1 MNNKFGIKY
10 QILFLVFMSTL
21 DFLCSLNALPFG
33 HAELQGKRPS
43 MEDAYQHIQ
52 QDENGIL
59 FFGLFDGHG
68 GSKVSHF
75 LADNLGKNILN
86 DQAIADNPVNALI
99 KGYEKTHNDLIEN
112 WAYSQGSTAVSALI
126 YNNTIYVANVG
137 DSRAVLCSNGKA
149 VELSSDHKPNRVD
162 EHNRIINLGGE
173 VVWHGCWRVQGV
185 LALSRAMG
193 DKKLAPYVIAE
204 PEIVTHTIINKN
216 DEFLILAC
224 DGVWDVLT
232 NQEAV
237 EIVKRELNLTKNPET
252 AAKILVQK
260 AYDSGS
266 ADNISAMIVI
276 L

>member
-1 MNNKFGIKY
+1 M
-10 QILFLVFMSTL
+10 LFLVFISTL

-33 HAELQGKRPS
+33 HAELQGRRPS
-43 MEDAYQHIQ
+43 MEDAYQYIQ
-52 QDENGIL
+52 QNGIS
-59 FFGLFDGHG
+59 FYGLFDGHG
-68 GSKVSHF
+68 GSKVSNF

-86 DQAIADNPVNALI
+86 DQAITDNPVNALI

-137 DSRAVLCSNGKA
+137 DSRAVLCSDGKA
-149 VELSSDHKPNRVD
+149 VELSFDHKPDRED
-162 EHNRIINLGGE
+162 ECKRIINLGGK
-173 VVWHGCWRVQGV
+173 VLWYGCWRVQGT

-204 PEIVTHTIINKN
+204 PEVVTHAIMNKD

-237 EIVKRELNLTKNPET
+237 EIVKHELMLTKNPE
-252 AAKILVQK
+252 AAARVLVQK

-266 ADNISAMIVI
+266 ADNISAMIVV